1 MQRSTDRCLTTHVGS
16 LVRPAGLRRFIDARP
31 KGESFDPGEYGGV
44 LLECVAEVVRRQAD
58 AGIDVISDGEL
69 GKSAWHNYI
78 RERVTGF
85 EDRDAGQN
93 PNFVVGR
100 DLQRFPDYYGFYMP
114 GYGFTRKRP
123 VCVGPIGYKP
133 EQVRRDIG
141 NFKAALAAV
150 NVTEAFLP
158 LVAPASFLRD
168 ASNEYYPSEE
178 AYIFAVAEV
187 LREEYQAVIDAG
199 LLLQIDDAV
208 LATMWV
214 LMEDEGLDRYRRWA
228 ALRLEALN
236 HALSG
241 IPEDRIRYHLCWG
254 SWNGPH
260 SNDIP
265 LKDIVD
271 LLLRVRAGAYS
282 IEAANPRHQ
291 HEWRVWEG
299 VKLPEGRILIPGV
312 ISHASNHIEHP
323 ELIAERIG
331 RYAGIVGRENVIAGT
346 DCGFAQVEGVQRV
359 FPSIMWSKLQSL
371 AEGARI
377 ASRQLWR

>member
-16 LVRPAGLRRFIDARP
+16 LVRPAGLRRFIDARA
-31 KGESFDPGEYGGV
+31 KGEWFDPGEYGGV
-44 LLECVAEVVRRQAD
+44 LRECVAEVVRRQAD

-100 DLQRFPDYYGFYMP
+100 DLQRFSDYYGFYMP

-133 EQVRRDIG
+133 EQVRRDID

-178 AYIFAVAEV
+178 AYLFAVAEV

-208 LATMWV
+208 LATMWL